1 MPAKGIEVTIQ
12 EKFYTVDEFWEI
24 AHLPENDAMRL
35 ELVEGVIHT
44 MPPAGAEH
52 GGVAAN
58 LLGFIWNHAR
68 QHRLGHVT
76 AAETGYI
83 IGVNEEGK
91 ATVRAPDVGF
101 ISYNRMP
108 DRLPTQYMPLPP
120 DLAVEVVS
128 PNDKGE
134 DIESKVDEYLR
145 AGVRMIVYIY
155 PASKTV
161 TVYRGNTITRLS
173 GDDLLDGG
181 DVLPGFS
188 VHISELF

>member
-1 MPAKGIEVTIQ
+1 MTIQ
-12 EKFYTVDEFWEI
+12 EKLYTVDEFWEI
-24 AHLPENDAMRL
+24 AHLPENDEMRL
-35 ELVEGVIHT
+35 ELVEGVIYI

-58 LLGFIWNHAR
+58 LLGFIWNYAR
-68 QHRLGHVT
+68 QHQLGHVT

-83 IGVNEEGK
+83 IGVNAEGK

-101 ISYNRMP
+101 ISYERMP
-108 DRLPTQYMPLPP
+108 DRLPVKYMPLPP

-134 DIESKVDEYLR
+134 EIESKVDEYLN
-145 AGVRMIVYIY
+145 AGVRMIVYVY
-155 PASKTV
+155 PASRTV
-161 TVYRGNTITRLS
+161 TVYRGNTVIRLS

-188 VHISELF
+188 VRISEFF